1 MRLII
6 HNQLV
11 SRLESVNFA
20 PTSLLHLQT
29 RYIIRNFS
37 LCNKEWL
44 RMEREPTKNLLS
56 RHSFGATELKH
67 EVPQDS
73 MYPAESQTWN
83 IS

>member
-1 MRLII
+1 
-6 HNQLV
+6 
-11 SRLESVNFA
+11 
-20 PTSLLHLQT
+20 
-29 RYIIRNFS
+29 
-37 LCNKEWL
+37 
-44 RMEREPTKNLLS
+44 MEREPTKNLLS